1 MLHLFADSA
10 QFCLYSFTGFLR
22 EVGKDEKEETAPGQ
36 PADGHHIRVYRRPSC
51 ILWTSSYRQPCL
63 SDSKRSL
70 SFFHGCQNVHV
81 FHEREKGQD
90 RKKRGKEKKPGA
102 IFLGFLPPET
112 ESFNSHLFMFKVS
125 ELGYTRGCSDFSP
138 REETPYTRRNQ
149 HSGCLPC
156 PSFALL
162 EFLHT
167 GFFTSA
173 SSECSLTCGTSHLK
187 SILFVPPEENKINR
201 KHPRTHTSIFFLGSC
216 AWYMLSYP
224 FTQLKEE
231 IRKLAW
237 ILV

>member
-36 PADGHHIRVYRRPSC
+36 PADGHHIQVYCRPGC

-138 REETPYTRRNQ
+138 KRRHLTQEGINTVGVCPA
-149 HSGCLPC
+149 HLLP
-156 PSFALL
+156 SL

-173 SSECSLTCGTSHLK
+173 SSECSRTCGTLHLK
-187 SILFVPPEENKINR
+187 FILFVPPEENKINR